1 MKKEEVSVLERIR
14 RLIEPDEKREQ
25 TAKGQGPEAET
36 NEEAEASESEPEA
49 GPEAGPEADT
59 EVDTEDTGSARVAE
73 PRLGEAEPESKPE
86 AESESEPEAESS
98 EARRIKELEA
108 EIERLHK
115 QLDEKEKEVATARTE
130 GEIEGRN
137 ARIEEFLVTDPDD
150 SIPSPGASAPQSSA
164 ADSIFSLAAG
174 AR

>member
-36 NEEAEASESEPEA
+36 NEEAEA
-49 GPEAGPEADT
+49 GPEA
-59 EVDTEDTGSARVAE
+59 DTEDTGSARVAE
-73 PRLGEAEPESKPE
+73 PRLEEAGPE
-86 AESESEPEAESS
+86 AESEGEVEAEPEFEIDS
-98 EARRIKELEA
+98 EIVKEKRIEELEA
-108 EIERLHK
+108 QVEYLYESLNK
-115 QLDEKEKEVATARTE
+115 KEEEVKTARNE
-130 GEIEGRN
+130 GYIEGRNQGLIAGRN